1 MRVTLSTTN
10 VKARVPLSGP
20 MADSTLESG
29 RLANSTAL
37 ARTSVKTD
45 NKEQVNG
52 LTGTNKNGLMESK
65 TNKEVLEKNYE
76 FIFFL

>member
-37 ARTSVKTD
+37 ARTSARTG
-45 NKEQVNG
+45 NKDKASG
-52 LTGTNKNGLMESK
+52 LTGANKNGLVKVK
-65 TNKEVLEKNYE
+65 TKT
-76 FIFFL
+76 IT

>member
-1 MRVTLSTTN
+1 MRVTSSTTN

-37 ARTSVKTD
+37 ARTSASTG
-45 NKEQVNG
+45 NKDKASG
-52 LTGTNKNGLMESK
+52 LTGANKNGLVKVK
-65 TNKEVLEKNYE
+65 TKT
-76 FIFFL
+76 IT